1 MSDVNMNGVFF
12 GKWNN
17 GHESMTEY
25 LLRFAM
31 EAYGAMIGDMYEDDP
46 DYFQNDYLSY
56 ETIWEQMRCL
66 FTSWCFM
73 ENIMVTHAQCD
84 MMLHEMYDNFHPSI
98 SRESF
103 ENYMVMYI
111 V

>member
-17 GHESMTEY
+17 GHESMSEY
-25 LLRFAM
+25 LLKFVTEEYDVM
-31 EAYGAMIGDMYEDDP
+31 LEDSEEDD
-46 DYFQNDYLSY
+46 FKNDYLSY
-56 ETIWEQMRCL
+56 ETIWEQIRCL

-73 ENIMVTHAQCD
+73 ENIMVNHAQCD